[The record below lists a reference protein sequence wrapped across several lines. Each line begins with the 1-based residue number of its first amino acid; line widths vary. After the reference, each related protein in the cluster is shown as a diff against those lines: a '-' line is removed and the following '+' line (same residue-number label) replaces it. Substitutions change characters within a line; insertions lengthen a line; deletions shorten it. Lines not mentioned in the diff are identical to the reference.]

1 MSEHEGIP
9 ALLDGLVVGEPISE
23 HHGIRCCPAMSEDS
37 DNKYI
42 IKIISVPA
50 SQVQLDAL
58 LLTGAYKDQESA
70 LVYFKELADGIIEE
84 AEILQKLSKLEG
96 FVGYDGWHME
106 PKADG
111 TGYNIYL
118 LGAYRLTLDRYCA
131 RNAMTRS
138 RAVNLALDLCAALSV
153 SRQSGYLYAALKPE
167 NVYIGE
173 NGEFRIGDLG
183 FIPMDSLKYASL
195 PDKYRSAYTAPEIED
210 AFSAINDTIDI
221 YAVGM
226 LLYQIY
232 NDGTLPEDSTVPPAY
247 ADEEMAAIIMKACA
261 ADPNDR
267 YQAPADFGHAL
278 VSYLQENSV
287 NDDPIVPPVIIEETE
302 EIAEAE
308 DISEESLE
316 TAEVIAAVD
325 TAIGE
330 PAEEAAE
337 AGEPT
342 EEEAAEEAQ
351 GEEDV
356 DEMLAQADELIAHET
371 PDPVVAPDP
380 IDVPIPPM
388 IVPEEE
394 AQEPES
400 AAEEE
405 TAEEAAEET
414 EDAEPAE
421 EEPATVTEEVPAE
434 EVPAEEAPE
443 ETEEK
448 EPKKYTGLI
457 IALTTVLVLLV
468 LAVGAFLF
476 YENFY
481 IQSLRNLTLDGAE
494 DYLTVSLDT
503 DIDNSLL
510 TVYCSDTYGN
520 TKQAKVVGNTAHF
533 TELSPDTQYK
543 VSVEIS
549 GFHKLI
555 GTTTDTYVTDPCA
568 DIVSFTAVT
577 GAEDGSVILNFA
589 VQGQNETAWRV
600 IYQAAGEAEKSLEF
614 TGNMVTISGL
624 TVGSKYTFRLEAAS
638 TLYVTGNNTLEYTAS
653 KVIIAEN
660 VAVKGFNGNTL
671 NVAWTAPDGATVSSW
686 TVRCYNDAGFDSTVT
701 VTDTEAAFTVTDPN
715 TAYTVDIKADGM
727 SVGVHE
733 SISANAV
740 TIKELKADD
749 SAAGKLTVSWTFEGT
764 APEGGWLLLYTVDG
778 SESQVVRS
786 QTNSATLT
794 KLIPGGSYAFT
805 VQAAAG
811 TSVFC
816 EEVAF
821 KAAGGEAFSG
831 YRVTA
836 DKITFNMCR
845 TPNKKNWTR
854 NDVKKA
860 DYTTEFNVGEKGSM
874 LVKLETKY
882 SGSKDKITTT
892 FVIRDSNKNPISIE
906 SNTRTWN
913 AMWNQGYC
921 SMNIPVMPDAAGTYT
936 LDIYFNNA
944 FVKTLTFTV
953 K

>member
-9 ALLDGLVVGEPISE
+9 GLLAGLVVGEPISE
-23 HHGIRCCPAMSEDS
+23 HHGIRCCPAMAEDS

-42 IKIISVPA
+42 IKIVSVPA

-70 LVYFKELADGIIEE
+70 LVYFKELADGVIAE

-96 FVGYDGWHME
+96 FVGYDSWHME

-111 TGYNIYL
+111 TGYDVYL
-118 LGAYRLTLDRYCA
+118 LGAYRQTLERYCA
-131 RNAMTRS
+131 RNPMTQS

-153 SRQSGYLYAALKPE
+153 CRQSGYLYAALKPG
-167 NVYIGE
+167 NVYVGE

-183 FIPMDSLKYASL
+183 FIPMDSLKFASL

-210 AFSAINDTIDI
+210 AYSAINDTIDI
-221 YAVGM
+221 YSMGK

-232 NDGTLPEDSTVPPAY
+232 NDGILPESITEPPAY
-247 ADEEMAAIIMKACA
+247 ADEDMAAIIMKACA
-261 ADPNDR
+261 NDPGER
-267 YQAPADFGHAL
+267 WQTPADLGHAL

-287 NDDPIVPPVIIEETE
+287 NDDPIVPPAVTE
-302 EIAEAE
+302 EAEEPAEAQ
-308 DISEESLE
+308 ISEESQE

-325 TAIGE
+325 SAIGDPAE
-330 PAEEAAE
+330 DVAAEEA
-337 AGEPT
+337 PV
-342 EEEAAEEAQ
+342 EEEAAEETQ
-351 GEEDV
+351 NEEDV
-356 DEMLAQADELIAHET
+356 EQMLAQADELIAHET

-394 AQEPES
+394 TQASEEEPE
-400 AAEEE
+400 AEAEEE
-405 TAEEAAEET
+405 PEAEEPAAEET
-414 EDAEPAE
+414 EAPAE
-421 EEPATVTEEVPAE
+421 EAVAAE
-434 EVPAEEAPE
+434 DSEEAPE
-443 ETEEK
+443 EEPEE

-468 LAVGAFLF
+468 LAVGAFF
-476 YENFY
+476 YYENFY
-481 IQSLRNLTLDGAE
+481 IQSVRNLSLDGAE
-494 DYLTVSLDT
+494 DSLTVMLDT
-503 DIDNSLL
+503 DIDNDLL
-510 TVYCSDTYGN
+510 TVYCTDTYGN
-520 TKQAKVVGNTAHF
+520 TKEAEVIGNTASF
-533 TELSPDTQYK
+533 TGLSPETQYR
-543 VSVEIS
+543 VYVEIS

-568 DIVSFTAVT
+568 NIESFTAVT
-577 GAEDGSVILNFA
+577 GPEDGSVILSF
-589 VQGQNETAWRV
+589 VTQSQEDTPWRMV
-600 IYQAAGEAEKSLEF
+600 YQAAGEEEKYLDF
-614 TGNMVTISGL
+614 TGNTVTITGL
-624 TVGSKYTFRLEAAS
+624 TVGSKYSFHLDTTS
-638 TLYVTGNNTLEYTAS
+638 TMYVSGNNELEYTAA
-653 KVIIAEN
+653 KVVLAEKLT
-660 VAVKGFNGNTL
+660 VKGFEGNTL
-671 NVAWTAPDGATVSSW
+671 NIVWNVPEGTAVSSW
-686 TVRCYNDAGFDSTVT
+686 TVRCYNTAGYDNTVT
-701 VTDTEAAFTVTDPN
+701 VTEPKAAFTVTDPN
-715 TAYTVDIKADGM
+715 AEYTIDVKAEGM
-727 SVGVHE
+727 SQGVHTL
-733 SISANAV
+733 ISANSV
-740 TIKELKADD
+740 TVKEFKMDD

-778 SESQVVRS
+778 SEAQVVRS
-786 QTNSATLT
+786 EKNAATLP
-794 KLIPGGSYAFT
+794 KLIPGGSYTFT
-805 VQAAAG
+805 LQSAAG

-816 EEVAF
+816 EEASF

-836 DKITFNMCR
+836 DKITFKMCH

-854 NDVKKA
+854 KDLKNT
-860 DYTTEFNVGEKGSM
+860 DYTTEFAVGQKGSM

-882 SGSKDKITTT
+882 SGSKDNIITL

-913 AMWNQGYC
+913 AMWGNTGYC
-921 SMNIPVMPDAAGTYT
+921 SMNIPAMPDAAGTYT

-944 FVKTLTFTV
+944 FVKTLTFTI